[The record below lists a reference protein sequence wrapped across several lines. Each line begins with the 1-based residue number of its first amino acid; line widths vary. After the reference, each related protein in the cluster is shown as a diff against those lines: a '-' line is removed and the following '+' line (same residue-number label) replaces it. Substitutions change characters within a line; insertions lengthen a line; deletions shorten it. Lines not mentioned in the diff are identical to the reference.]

1 MLRIA
6 AWGLHLLVACT
17 LASETS
23 PGLSAARD
31 DRGIEAVVDSVGF
44 LADMRRSNE
53 AESDHRR
60 IMTPEFRQFCITAR
74 EHTLCCMAYM
84 FLFVC
89 SYVAARR
96 ACLRV
101 PSGSETDTG
110 SLKGDES
117 EEPARSKR
125 RKSARYLVAPYSR
138 AFRAR
143 QISLLICSAGLT
155 SAGMTG
161 VLVAA
166 TVALANAM
174 EHGDPQAL
182 GSWRTWLLPSTLL
195 NPGDGH
201 GAVAVGGAHV
211 AHDFP
216 PVLRRLWV
224 YQSVV
229 SVATAAFLVPVGIL
243 FERTSRRAAAVPR
256 LGVALLRWMLLTAL
270 VVVAWELASQRSE
283 YLRALGFYRVL
294 SHSGATVRHSV
305 YRAASIFGALPAV
318 LVVVPRGT
326 WALFSWLQSSVGQK
340 HAIAHIA
347 RTRYVQLKTEQ
358 QRIEARL
365 QRAIG
370 SWKWERIQG
379 ADDAWVIDSCSDDD
393 DREAV
398 QKPDSIESV
407 RSSSTV
413 TAARLPPAHPG
424 LAHSASVTG
433 FRQLAR
439 VSSIRG
445 PRRRLRPLA
454 EPSASSSSLISYL
467 SDELCSSDDG
477 HVDISIGR
485 AARAAQARRQ
495 RERESE
501 MQRLSRQIKKYHAQI
516 LFVREELSRINWSD
530 LGDLSERAV
539 ERKTGSR
546 RVLVALA
553 RGASSVLV
561 LVGASLCWLL
571 VVLQVGRGAL
581 SAIFVG
587 EPDLTHGSSHF
598 VPVQVAVSP
607 LVSACQVVAAMSL
620 FVVVMFG
627 VVSVGPMDP
636 MQLLGTPW
644 LGVLVLPRAR
654 QWRWMPQA
662 LLGNGVLAAVD
673 PRAGMARLSEAAA
686 GAGPVSGNTARVFFS
701 SSADL
706 TSYYRELQRQP
717 LAALLP
723 TAPTALQGGGTLP
736 ESLFLARGWG
746 RRVFLLWR
754 TRGARPVSTQR
765 LLAYAWLVCGL
776 ALTWPSVL
784 RTAGL
789 ISERAYVLPVVAL
802 VQPLWPPL
810 EHAAIEDT
818 DQQPLLVL
826 QPDAMNPALLSSVLW
841 TQAANNNVCP
851 APSVFVPNFSFD
863 LGTDTCDTGAA
874 SSCWHNS
881 TTSNVPEALG
891 DSSGVD
897 LGTNNSSALGVAGQR
912 VSRRLLLDSLAAETL
927 PRILVRWGV
936 TGTAH
941 LSPHASVMLSYAVW
955 WAYPDWIV
963 PVSATAID
971 LQLGYAPPALL
982 PVSELLLSF
991 GASSAHSEWYGMLR
1005 RLERHRSWLPQ
1016 ADDGT
1021 PLVLRQMVSPQQPK
1035 LNAQGPPVPLP
1046 VLGRWSMLSSTIWD
1060 FLCALARHLSSVCVD
1075 TLQRLLA
1082 LVQLG
1087 AHSTCR
1093 TVGQWAE
1100 GTAAE
1105 ATLLA
1110 GARRVSN
1117 IAHGCMNVVRP
1128 LWQHVSLV
1136 PVWINDSLNFAV
1148 LLARSAGSGKAR
1160 ASVPLFRAAGSLAS
1174 LGVATTAPSVLLP
1187 EYWAAVIA
1195 REGPALQRLRPQLWP
1210 HVYAGQHNSS
1220 LGSYIIDIAPQRQP
1234 QPTLAHKS
1242 TVNSSPS
1249 ASTNAVLQASPV
1261 APTSELVESGHSVIS
1276 PAPRVAHEARQA
1288 WTALDWLLAAYRV
1301 VLGLLACRAV
1311 FGPSRSTSIFLI

>member
-1 MLRIA
+1 M
-6 AWGLHLLVACT
+6 
-17 LASETS
+17 
-23 PGLSAARD
+23 
-31 DRGIEAVVDSVGF
+31 EAVDSIGF

-101 PSGSETDTG
+101 PSGSDTDPVLSNG
-110 SLKGDES
+110 SEGEVL
-117 EEPARSKR
+117 ARSKR

-143 QISLLICSAGLT
+143 QVSLLVCSVGLT
-155 SAGMTG
+155 SAGMMG

-201 GAVAVGGAHV
+201 GVVAVGGAHV

-229 SVATAAFLVPVGIL
+229 SVATAAFLVPVGLL
-243 FERTSRRAAAVPR
+243 FERTSRSAAAGPR
-256 LGVALLRWMLLTAL
+256 LGVALLRWVLLTAL
-270 VVVAWELASQRSE
+270 VVAAWEMASQRSE

-305 YRAASIFGALPAV
+305 YQAASIFGALPAV

-365 QRAIG
+365 QQAIG
-370 SWKWERIQG
+370 SWKWVRIQG
-379 ADDAWVIDSCSDDD
+379 ADDTWVIDSCSDDD
-393 DREAV
+393 DREAA
-398 QKPDSIESV
+398 QKHDASESM

-424 LAHSASVTG
+424 LAHSTSVAG

-477 HVDISIGR
+477 SVDISIGR

-495 RERESE
+495 REREGE

-516 LFVREELSRINWSD
+516 LFVRAELNRMNWSG
-530 LGDLSERAV
+530 LGDLSDQAAER
-539 ERKTGSR
+539 RTGGR

-620 FVVVMFG
+620 FIVVMFG

-636 MQLLGTPW
+636 MQLLATSW

-654 QWRWMPQA
+654 QWRWMPKT
-662 LLGNGVLAAVD
+662 LLGSGVLAAVD
-673 PRAGMARLSEAAA
+673 PRPGMARLSEAGA
-686 GAGPVSGNTARVFFS
+686 GAGLVSGNTARVFFS

-717 LAALLP
+717 LAAVLP
-723 TAPTALQGGGTLP
+723 TAPEALQGGRTLP

-746 RRVFLLWR
+746 RRVFLLWH
-754 TRGARPVSTQR
+754 TRGARPVSTQQ

-776 ALTWPSVL
+776 AMTWPSVL

-789 ISERAYVLPVVAL
+789 ISERAYVLPVFAL

-810 EHAAIEDT
+810 EHPAAEDA
-818 DQQPLLVL
+818 DHQSLLVL
-826 QPDAMNPALLSSVLW
+826 QPDAMSSTLLSSAMW
-841 TQAANNNVCP
+841 TQAANNSVCP
-851 APSVFVPNFSFD
+851 APSGYVPSFSLD
-863 LGTDTCDTGAA
+863 LGSDTCDVGAI
-874 SSCWHNS
+874 SSCWHSS
-881 TTSNVPEALG
+881 TASNVPEAPG
-891 DSSGVD
+891 DISGLD
-897 LGTNNSSALGVAGQR
+897 LGGANNSSTLGVAEQR
-912 VSRRLLLDSLAAETL
+912 VSRRLLLDSLSAETL
-927 PRILVRWGV
+927 PRILVRWAM

-941 LSPHASVMLSYAVW
+941 LSPHTSVVLSYAVW
-955 WAYPDWIV
+955 WTFPDWIV
-963 PVSATAID
+963 PVSAVAVD

-991 GASSAHSEWYGMLR
+991 GASPAHSEWYGMLR

-1021 PLVLRQMVSPQQPK
+1021 PLVLQQIVPPQPPK
-1035 LNAQGPPVPLP
+1035 SSVQEPSAPLP
-1046 VLGRWSMLSSTIWD
+1046 APGRRSILGSTAWNY
-1060 FLCALARHLSSVCVD
+1060 LRALARRLFSVCAD
-1075 TLQRLLA
+1075 ILQRLWV

-1087 AHSTCR
+1087 ANSTLKLAEQR
-1093 TVGQWAE
+1093 IE
-1100 GTAAE
+1100 GTIVE
-1105 ATLLA
+1105 TTFLA
-1110 GARRVSN
+1110 GARRVSS
-1117 IAHGCMNVVRP
+1117 IAHGFMSVVRP
-1128 LWQHVSLV
+1128 VWQHASLV
-1136 PVWINDSLNFAV
+1136 SVWINDSLNFAV
-1148 LLARSAGSGKAR
+1148 LLATSAGSGRAR
-1160 ASVPLFRAAGSLAS
+1160 TSVVPLSRTAGSLAS

-1195 REGPALQRLRPQLWP
+1195 HGGPALQRLRPQLWP
-1210 HVYAGQHNSS
+1210 HVYVYAGQQSS
-1220 LGSYIIDIAPQRQP
+1220 SFGSYVFDFAQP
-1234 QPTLAHKS
+1234 QPQLILAHND
-1242 TVNSSPS
+1242 TINSKLS
-1249 ASTNAVLQASPV
+1249 ASPNAAQVSPV
-1261 APTSELVESGHSVIS
+1261 ALAAEPAESGPSDIS

-1311 FGPSRSTSIFLI
+1311 FGPSRSTSIFLL